1 MNKKVEVTPMTAPF
15 QSLNIY
21 QRLLSISA
29 AIGKLEKAGRN
40 DFAKYNY
47 VTEADVMAALKS
59 ACVEVGVVIIPTM
72 EGCERVLERHGDK
85 SREVMNI
92 KMKFTLVNSDNP
104 EEKIESVIF
113 GCAHDSGDKSIWKA
127 ITGCY
132 KYFAMKLFMLST
144 GDDPENDKGE
154 VQPSSYTLSPGAPV
168 GVMRNGAP
176 IPVSGD
182 PVSASA
188 YRSVGVA
195 PADAVR
201 APIAQP
207 KREQSLA
214 LESAGG
220 EGEYIYGSEPDKKR
234 YFSEKIG
241 DKLKASGARYH
252 KEYQGVAHAWVSGR
266 RLENL
271 EDFLIKASRM
281 QAQQEEVNTT
291 GSNQFGFSHV
301 PIDEDEV
308 NF

>member
-1 MNKKVEVTPMTAPF
+1 MNKKVEVTPIETKTEV
-15 QSLNIY
+15 NIY
-21 QRLLSISA
+21 QRLLKISA

-40 DFAKYNY
+40 NFAKYDY

-59 ACVEVGVVIIPTM
+59 ACVEVGVVIIPTV
-72 EGCERVLERHGDK
+72 EQCERILEPHGDK
-85 SREVMNI
+85 SREVMRI
-92 KMKFTLVNSDNP
+92 KMHFTLVNSDNP
-104 EEKIESVIF
+104 EEKIKSVIF
-113 GCAHDSGDKSIWKA
+113 GCAHDSGDKAIWKA

-154 VQPSSYTLSPGAPV
+154 IHAAPFMEKSPPPPV
-168 GVMRNGAP
+168 
-176 IPVSGD
+176 
-182 PVSASA
+182 SA

-201 APIAQP
+201 APIVQP
-207 KREQSLA
+207 KREQPLP
-214 LESAGG
+214 LESD
-220 EGEYIYGSEPDKKR
+220 ELEYIYGSEPDKKR

-252 KEYQGVAHAWVSGR
+252 KEYQGVTHAWVSNR

-271 EDFLIKASRM
+271 EDFLIKIPLEK
-281 QAQQEEVNTT
+281 AQQEVVNT
-291 GSNQFGFSHV
+291 GGNNQFGTSHV
-301 PIDEDEV
+301 SIEDDDI